1 MPTGDGGPNR
11 RAPFVG
17 GASAAPHD
25 TGVWDKT
32 KIIDEKPLNMLS
44 GDKFAERSLFD
55 EKVASSSGY
64 QYDGTKGGVAWKM
77 KVRGYFISKVPA
89 LVGILKW
96 AEKHDQDKV
105 EADSFDSVV
114 SHFMDRPRQD
124 VLNTQIWGFLGAC
137 LPPGTALTL
146 YNRAEDLNGLDA
158 WRTIVRV
165 IDNGLALRLED
176 LRDEVRMIHTK
187 RIKDLESVPTG
198 VAEFERLLNE
208 YVEAG
213 GPGYDGDEIWKSDLR
228 RILPQKLR
236 EDTTLLNIDSKTTF
250 SAYREMV
257 LSQART
263 LIHLRRQSGGL
274 QGAVESRPAD
284 MPELGGRVDDEDS
297 SCGI

>member
-1 MPTGDGGPNR
+1 MQPPTSGVRGAMGVHADEPAGEIPPKCCSTAEGGNGICHCWHVTQLDTRVAVLENARAPAPAGMPTGDGGPNR

-17 GASAAPHD
+17 GASAASPD

-114 SHFMDRPRQD
+114 SHFMGKPRQD
-124 VLNTQIWGFLGAC
+124 VLNTQIW
-137 LPPGTALTL
+137 
-146 YNRAEDLNGLDA
+146 
-158 WRTIVRV
+158 
-165 IDNGLALRLED
+165 
-176 LRDEVRMIHTK
+176 
-187 RIKDLESVPTG
+187 
-198 VAEFERLLNE
+198 
-208 YVEAG
+208 
-213 GPGYDGDEIWKSDLR
+213 
-228 RILPQKLR
+228 
-236 EDTTLLNIDSKTTF
+236 
-250 SAYREMV
+250 
-257 LSQART
+257 
-263 LIHLRRQSGGL
+263 
-274 QGAVESRPAD
+274 
-284 MPELGGRVDDEDS
+284 
-297 SCGI
+297 